1 MLRVLS
7 YSATIID
14 DPWVGGM
21 ADVTVTEAFV
31 DCFEWC
37 VCVKFWTTVSDGV
50 RDKPFTKWYAFVAM
64 CDLHVC
70 SSRA

>member
-50 RDKPFTKWYAFVAM
+50 RDKPFTK
-64 CDLHVC
+64 
-70 SSRA
+70 